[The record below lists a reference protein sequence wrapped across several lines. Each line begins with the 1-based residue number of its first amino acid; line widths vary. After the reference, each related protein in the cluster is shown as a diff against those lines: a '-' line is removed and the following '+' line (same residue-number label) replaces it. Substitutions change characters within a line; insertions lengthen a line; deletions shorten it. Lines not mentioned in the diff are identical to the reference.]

1 MCLQVEQSG
10 SGVGAATL
18 VPTRHVLQFGL
29 SMQNETKVKASP
41 DGRHLRSERSR
52 SVIAKAMLELV
63 RETGQMPTTDSV
75 ADRAGVSR
83 RSVFRHYADVSE
95 LLSAAYELQREDAFT
110 RYPPR
115 DPSQWSESERVQAF
129 TERGTALYEYVSSV
143 RRAAVHMSRD
153 YPVLNDLMRD
163 DDTLHRSL
171 IAKLFDSSF
180 DKLNATDRIT
190 FLNTM
195 VAASSWSA
203 WEAMRHEQG
212 LDVEAARDVI
222 RTTFNSV
229 LAYAKTKA

>member
-1 MCLQVEQSG
+1 M
-10 SGVGAATL
+10 
-18 VPTRHVLQFGL
+18 LQFGL
-29 SMQNETKVKASP
+29 SMQNETQVKASP

-52 SVIAKAMLELV
+52 SVIAKAMLDLV

-95 LLSAAYELQREDAFT
+95 LLSAAYDLQRQEAFT

-115 DPSQWSESERVQAF
+115 DPSQWSQAERVEAF
-129 TERGTALYEYVSSV
+129 TERGSALYEYVSHV

-163 DDTLHRSL
+163 DDTFHRSL
-171 IAKLFDSSF
+171 IVKLFSPSF
-180 DKLNATDRIT
+180 EGLDAVERIT

-195 VAASSWSA
+195 VASSSWSA
-203 WEAMRHEQG
+203 WDAMRREQG